1 MFWSDVPIWIS
12 VAVIGAAV
20 FAASGVTGAIHV
32 ARRRSERSAER
43 PTPRSGAAGALLG
56 GWLLVSI
63 ALAGAGVFRA
73 RAETAVPSIILG
85 VAVPILIGCALFVR
99 SPTLRRLADALPPH
113 WALAAQAPRI
123 FGLTFVALMAQDR
136 LPGVFAYRA
145 GYGDILVGAAAPL
158 VAYWY
163 VRRRRWARPVAI
175 GFNVFGLADLA
186 LAVGTG
192 VLAAPSALRQIFT
205 TPSTEIMTV
214 LPMVMVPVFLVP
226 LAALIHIFSL
236 RQLLHEARVPEAAA
250 PGRGD
255 RTTAAPLSGPAASRA
270 HSIDPYRPRRW

>member
-12 VAVIGAAV
+12 VMVIGATV
-20 FAASGVTGAIHV
+20 FAASGVTGAIYL
-32 ARRRSERSAER
+32 ARRRSAR
-43 PTPRSGAAGALLG
+43 PVEGSMPGSGAAGILLG
-56 GWLLVSI
+56 GWLLVSF

-73 RAETAVPSIILG
+73 AAETAAPPIIFG
-85 VAVPILIGCALFVR
+85 VALPILIGWALFVR
-99 SPTLRRLADALPPH
+99 SPKLRRLADAVPSH
-113 WALAAQAPRI
+113 WALAAQTPRI
-123 FGLTFVALMAQDR
+123 FGLTFLALMAQDR
-136 LPGVFAYRA
+136 LPGVFGFRA
-145 GYGDILVGAAAPL
+145 GWGDILVGAAAPL

-163 VRRRRWARPVAI
+163 VRRGRWARPVAI
-175 GFNVFGLADLA
+175 GFNVLGLADLA

-192 VLAAPSALRQIFT
+192 ILAAPSLLRQIFT

-236 RQLLHEARVPEAAA
+236 RQLLHEARLPEAAA

-255 RTTAAPLSGPAASRA
+255 RTTSPAPVRA
-270 HSIDPYRPRRW
+270 GR

>member
-12 VAVIGAAV
+12 VAVIGATV
-20 FAASGVTGAIHV
+20 FAASGVTGAIHL
-32 ARRRSERSAER
+32 ARRRSERPAER

-56 GWLLVSI
+56 GWLLVSF

-73 RAETAVPSIILG
+73 RAETAVPPIIFG
-85 VAVPILIGCALFVR
+85 VAVPILIGWALFVR
-99 SPTLRRLADALPPH
+99 FPTLRHLADALPPH
-113 WALAAQAPRI
+113 WALAAQTPRI

-250 PGRGD
+250 PDRGD
-255 RTTAAPLSGPAASRA
+255 RTTGRAPVRA
-270 HSIDPYRPRRW
+270 GR